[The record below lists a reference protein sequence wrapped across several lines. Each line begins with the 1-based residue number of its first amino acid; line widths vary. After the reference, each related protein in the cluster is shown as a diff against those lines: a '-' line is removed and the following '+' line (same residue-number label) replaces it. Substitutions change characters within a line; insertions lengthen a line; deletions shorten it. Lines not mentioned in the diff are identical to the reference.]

1 MPVDMEEDWW
11 PGGGEMEGVPNTWY
25 GGSSPGTPQQRSS
38 SSRAPVLRRLHC
50 NVTNY
55 IREELNLVDATSLD
69 QTLWMPTLNQAML
82 NRVALEDQLCA
93 LEEETAVEN
102 KVAEEFLVT
111 KTTRNKEVWEALP
124 DWVGALNQGGV

>member
-1 MPVDMEEDWW
+1 M
-11 PGGGEMEGVPNTWY
+11 
-25 GGSSPGTPQQRSS
+25 
-38 SSRAPVLRRLHC
+38 
-50 NVTNY
+50 
-55 IREELNLVDATSLD
+55 
-69 QTLWMPTLNQAML
+69 
-82 NRVALEDQLCA
+82 ALEDQLCA